1 MRRIITLATI
11 VATLFTASP
20 ALAFDNT
27 WINSPNL
34 SALKIVGN
42 NIKVMGSGYNISTQ
56 STGFDF
62 EYTGLASF
70 GGRFAQIN
78 IFDVTGGVGLALA
91 SNSSGTSSVACD
103 PQVLS
108 SDTHTCFFR
117 LDGNAKAK
125 IHVTVSNASAQGAF
139 KYKILAGPNIQ
150 ESAIAQVNF
159 VTPTNSIKAV
169 TTSAKAMLGGAGA
182 VQFKVLQDGKV
193 APNIR
198 VAVSFKGVGE
208 NLSTATATSNS
219 SGLVTIYLTNLGKKK
234 GTSVVTAQID
244 GGSAKTTA
252 SIVWVAGKLG

>member
-27 WINSPNL
+27 WINTPSL
-34 SALKIVGN
+34 SAVKLVGS
-42 NIKVMGSGYNISTQ
+42 NIKVLGTGFNISTQ

-62 EYTGLASF
+62 EYTGQALF

-78 IFDVTGGVGLALA
+78 IFDVTGGVTLTLAA
-91 SNSSGTSSVACD
+91 NASGTSSIACD

-125 IHVTVSNASAQGAF
+125 IHVTVSGASAQAAF
-139 KYKILAGPNIQ
+139 KYKVLAGPNIQ

-159 VTPTNSIKAV
+159 VTPTNTIKAV
-169 TTSAKAMLGGAGA
+169 TSSAKAMLGGAGA

-193 APNIR
+193 TPNIR
-198 VAVSFKGVGE
+198 VAVSYKGVGE
-208 NLSTATATSNS
+208 NLSTATAMSNS
-219 SGLVTIYLTNLGKKK
+219 KGLVTIYLTNLAKKK
-234 GTSVVTAQID
+234 GTSIVTAQID
-244 GGSAKTTA
+244 GGTAKTIS
-252 SIVWVAGKLG
+252 SIVWVTGKLG

>member
-1 MRRIITLATI
+1 MRRVIILATI
-11 VATLFTASP
+11 VATLFTSSP

-27 WINSPNL
+27 WINSPSL
-34 SALKIVGN
+34 SAVKLSGN
-42 NIKVMGSGYNISTQ
+42 NIKVMGTGYNISTQ
-56 STGFDF
+56 STAFDF

-91 SNSSGTSSVACD
+91 SNSSGTSSVGCD

-108 SDTHTCFFR
+108 SNTHTCFFR

-125 IHVTVSNASAQGAF
+125 IRVTVSGSSSQAAF
-139 KYKILAGPNIQ
+139 KYKVLAGPNIQ

-159 VTPTNSIKAV
+159 VTPTNTIKAV
-169 TTSAKAMLGGAGA
+169 TSSAKAMLGGAGA
-182 VQFKVLQDGKV
+182 VQFKVLQDGKIT
-193 APNIR
+193 PNIR

-208 NLSTATATSNS
+208 NLSTATAMSNS
-219 SGLVTIYLTNLGKKK
+219 KGLVTIYLTNLTKKK

-244 GGSAKTTA
+244 GGKAKTTS
-252 SIVWVAGKLG
+252 SIVWVTGKLG